1 MYRNEV
7 IMRKIIPFNDN
18 WTFTKDNI
26 NWEPVTL
33 PHTWN
38 AADGMDGKGEYHRG
52 QCCYMN
58 QLATP
63 RLRDGQRV
71 FLEILALAL
80 SGKIYVNDR
89 EAGSHEG
96 GYSSFVV
103 DITDFLHPCIDENG
117 LTMEASPN
125 TISIMADNA
134 NHSHIY
140 PQMAD
145 FTFYGGLYRGVN
157 LLILSGTH
165 FDVCFHGAP
174 GLAITPELL
183 DGSSIALNHAP
194 GSSCCSHS
202 SAQSADNDSSAQ
214 SADSDSSVKDMN
226 SYGDSP
232 DHSVSPSCCG
242 ASSRQAKAML
252 HLNSWVVN
260 ASPDFTVRYL
270 ITDADGRAVA
280 ETWRP
285 SESPKT
291 DILLSAPHL
300 WQGVEDPY
308 LYTCTA
314 SLVYRNET
322 VDEISSRFGI
332 RSFHVDPEKGF
343 FLNGRPMM
351 LRGVS
356 RHQDR
361 LYLGNALTRKEH
373 YEDAALIHEIGANT
387 VRLAHYQHSR
397 DFYDACDEY
406 GFIVWAEIPYISSQS
421 DDPAAHDN
429 CRLQMEDLIYQN
441 YNHPCICFWGISNE
455 ITIAGEKPGLVENH
469 KDLNALVKKLD
480 PSRLTTIAHVS
491 MLGLDSALHGITD
504 LESYNHYF
512 GWYGGT
518 YDNNEK
524 WLDHFH
530 QMHPE
535 ICLGLS
541 EYGAE
546 GIITYQ
552 PDTPRCRDYSEA
564 YQAEYHEHMAE
575 ILMER
580 TYLWS
585 THVWN
590 MFDFGCAARNEG
602 GTAGRNNKGLVTMD
616 RKIKKDAFYV
626 YKAYWSKEPFV
637 HLCGRRYACRTG
649 DRTTVKAYSNL
660 SQITLYVN
668 GQPFETKYGNKIFVF
683 ENVPL
688 CEGFTYLTAEAR
700 TAPACAD
707 AWLFLP
713 HASVTDT
720 MTLERVARK
729 PEIYTLPQEED
740 DGDGV
745 ANWFETVENTESNA
759 PMEYSDHHF
768 SVYDK
773 INTICADEDA
783 FRILAG
789 ALYSMTGMK
798 MKKSM
803 LAMMGEKT
811 LYELSDMLSGM
822 GGTDSGKKVPV
833 NAMQIINAQLNEIT
847 K

>member
-1 MYRNEV
+1 
-7 IMRKIIPFNDN
+7 MRKVIPFNDN
-18 WTFTKDNI
+18 WNFTKDNI

-38 AADGMDGKGEYHRG
+38 AVDGMDGKGEYHRG

-63 RLRDGQRV
+63 RLREGQRV
-71 FLEILALAL
+71 FLEVLALAL
-80 SGKIYVNDR
+80 GGKVFVNDK
-89 EAGSHEG
+89 EAGSHDG
-96 GYSSFVV
+96 GYSSFVI
-103 DITDFLHPCIDENG
+103 DITDFLHPCTDENG
-117 LTMEASPN
+117 LPMEPTPN
-125 TISIMADNA
+125 TITILADNGK
-134 NHSHIY
+134 HSHIY

-174 GLAITPELL
+174 GLAITPEL
-183 DGSSIALNHAP
+183 P
-194 GSSCCSHS
+194 GAESMAMKNSKINSHGKP
-202 SAQSADNDSSAQ
+202 AHNGVQ
-214 SADSDSSVKDMN
+214 
-226 SYGDSP
+226 
-232 DHSVSPSCCG
+232 PSCCHG
-242 ASSRQAKAML
+242 TAPAQTAIL
-252 HLNSWVVN
+252 HINSWVVN
-260 ASPDFTVRYL
+260 PSPDFTVRYL
-270 ITDADGRAVA
+270 ITDADGREVA
-280 ETWRP
+280 EAWRP
-285 SESPKT
+285 SEDPKA
-291 DILLSAPHL
+291 DILLSSPHL

-314 SLVYRNET
+314 SLIYRNET
-322 VDEISSRFGI
+322 VDDISSRFGI
-332 RSFHVDPEKGF
+332 RSFYVDPDQGF
-343 FLNGRPMM
+343 FLNGKPMM

-361 LYLGNALTRKEH
+361 LYMGNALTKKEH
-373 YEDAALIHEIGANT
+373 YEDAALIYEIGANT

-406 GFIVWAEIPYISSQS
+406 GFIVWAEIPYISCQS

-441 YNHPCICFWGISNE
+441 YNHPSICFWGISNE

-469 KDLNALVKKLD
+469 KDLNDLVKKLD

-491 MLGLDSALHGITD
+491 MLSMDSALHGITD
-504 LESYNHYF
+504 VESYNHYF
-512 GWYGGT
+512 GWYGGS
-518 YDNNEK
+518 YDKNEK

-530 QMHPE
+530 ETHPDL
-535 ICLGLS
+535 CLGLS

-552 PDTPRCRDYSEA
+552 PDDPKCRDYSEA
-564 YQAEYHEHMAE
+564 YQAEYHEHMAK

-580 TYLWS
+580 PYLWS

-616 RKIKKDAFYV
+616 RKIKKDAFYI
-626 YKAYWSKEPFV
+626 YKAYWSREPFV

-649 DRTTVKAYSNL
+649 EYTAIKAYSNL
-660 SQITLYVN
+660 SQVTLYVN
-668 GQPFETKYGNKIFVF
+668 GAPFQTKYGDKIFVF
-683 ENVPL
+683 EHVPL
-688 CEGFTYLTAEAR
+688 GEGFTYLTAEAGNS
-700 TAPACAD
+700 PALAD

-713 HASVTDT
+713 HTPVRDT
-720 MTLERVARK
+720 ITLEKVAKK
-729 PEIYTLPQEED
+729 PDIYTLPQEED

-745 ANWFETVENTESNA
+745 ANWFETVETVASDA
-759 PMEYSDHHF
+759 PMEYSEEHY
-768 SVYDK
+768 SVHDK
-773 INTICADEDA
+773 INVICANEEA

-789 ALYSMTGMK
+789 AMYSMTGMK
-798 MKKSM
+798 IKKSM
-803 LAMMGEKT
+803 LAMMGDKT
-811 LYELSDMLSGM
+811 LYELSGMM
-822 GGTDSGKKVPV
+822 GGMSGESDTENVDSGRKIPE
-833 NAMQIINAQLNEIT
+833 NAMQIINSELSKIR

>member
-1 MYRNEV
+1 
-7 IMRKIIPFNDN
+7 MRKVIPLNDN

-38 AADGMDGKGEYHRG
+38 AVDGMDGKGEYHRG
-52 QCCYMN
+52 ECCYLN

-63 RLRDGQRV
+63 QLQEGERV
-71 FLEILALAL
+71 CLEILALAL
-80 SGKIYVNDR
+80 CGRVYINDK

-103 DITDFLHPCIDENG
+103 DITDLLHPCKDENG
-117 LTMEASPN
+117 IPIEASPN
-125 TISIMADNA
+125 TIRIIADNA
-134 NHSHIY
+134 QHSHIY

-157 LLILSGTH
+157 LIFLSKTH
-165 FDVCFHGAP
+165 FDVSFHGAS
-174 GLAITPELL
+174 GLAITPEILGK
-183 DGSSIALNHAP
+183 DHLNPQDA
-194 GSSCCSHS
+194 S
-202 SAQSADNDSSAQ
+202 
-214 SADSDSSVKDMN
+214 
-226 SYGDSP
+226 
-232 DHSVSPSCCG
+232 DHSVYPSCCG
-242 ASSRQAKAML
+242 KGSIQPKAIL

-260 ASPDFTVRYL
+260 PSPDYTVRYL
-270 ITDADGRAVA
+270 ITDADGCQVA
-280 ETWRP
+280 ESWRP

-291 DILLSAPHL
+291 DILLSHPHL

-314 SLVYRNET
+314 TLVYRNES
-322 VDEISSRFGI
+322 VDEVSSRFGI

-343 FLNGRPMM
+343 FLNGKPMM

-361 LYLGNALTRKEH
+361 LYQGNALTRQQH

-387 VRLAHYQHSR
+387 VRLAHYQHSQ

-469 KDLNALVKKLD
+469 RDLNALVKKLD
-480 PSRLTTIAHVS
+480 PSRLTTIAHVT
-491 MLGLDSALHGITD
+491 MLSPDSALHGITD
-504 LESYNHYF
+504 VESYNHYF

-530 QMHPE
+530 ESHPE

-552 PDTPRCRDYSEA
+552 PEEPKCRDYSEA
-564 YQAEYHEHMAE
+564 YQAEYHEHMAK
-575 ILMER
+575 ILMNR
-580 TYLWS
+580 PYLWS
-585 THVWN
+585 TYVWN

-616 RKIKKDAFYV
+616 RKIKKEAFYL

-637 HLCGRRYACRTG
+637 YLCGRRYAQRAG
-649 DRTTVKAYSNL
+649 QSTTVKAYSNL
-660 SQITLYVN
+660 SQVTLYVN
-668 GQPFETKYGNKIFVF
+668 GQPFDTKYGNKIFFF

-688 CEGFTYLTAEAR
+688 CEGFTYLTAEAG
-700 TAPACAD
+700 TAPSCAD
-707 AWLFLP
+707 AWLFMP
-713 HASVTDT
+713 HTPVTDT
-720 MTLERVARK
+720 MTLEKVEKK
-729 PEIYTLPQEED
+729 PEIYTLPQEDE

-745 ANWFETVENTESNA
+745 ANWFETVETVASDA
-759 PMEYSDHHF
+759 PMEYSDKYF
-768 SVYDK
+768 SVHDK
-773 INTICADEDA
+773 ISTICANEEA
-783 FRILAG
+783 FRILGNAM
-789 ALYSMTGMK
+789 YSMTGMK

-803 LAMMGEKT
+803 IGMMGEKT
-811 LYELSDMLSGM
+811 LLELSGM
-822 GGTDSGKKVPV
+822 ITGMGDDSDKKVPE
-833 NAMQIINAQLNEIT
+833 NAMQIINSELNKIR

>member
-1 MYRNEV
+1 
-7 IMRKIIPFNDN
+7 MRKIIPFNDN
-18 WTFTKDNI
+18 WSFTKDNI

-38 AADGMDGKGEYHRG
+38 SIDGMDGKGEYHRG
-52 QCCYMN
+52 QCCYIN

-63 RLRDGQRV
+63 TLRKGERV

-80 SGKIYVNDR
+80 SGKVCVNDK

-96 GYSSFVV
+96 GYSSFVL
-103 DITDFLHPCIDENG
+103 DITDFLHSSVDEDG
-117 LTMEASPN
+117 FALEPSPN
-125 TISIMADNA
+125 TISIYADNA

-157 LLILSGTH
+157 LLILSETH
-165 FDVCFHGAP
+165 FDVCYHGAS
-174 GLAITPELL
+174 GLAITPEILT
-183 DGSSIALNHAP
+183 NHSTP
-194 GSSCCSHS
+194 
-202 SAQSADNDSSAQ
+202 
-214 SADSDSSVKDMN
+214 
-226 SYGDSP
+226 
-232 DHSVSPSCCG
+232 G
-242 ASSRQAKAML
+242 ASAKAML

-260 ASPDFTVRYL
+260 ASPDYTVRYL
-270 ITDADGRAVA
+270 ITDADGREVA

-285 SESPKT
+285 AESPKA
-291 DILLSAPHL
+291 DILLPSPHL

-314 SLVYRNET
+314 TLVYRNES
-322 VDEISSRFGI
+322 VDEVSSRFGI
-332 RSFHVDPEKGF
+332 RSFYVDPEKGF
-343 FLNGRPMM
+343 ILNGKPMM

-361 LYLGNALTRKEH
+361 LYLGNALTKKQH

-387 VRLAHYQHSR
+387 IRLAHYQHSKE
-397 DFYDACDEY
+397 FYDACDEY

-421 DDPAAHDN
+421 DDPAAHEN
-429 CRLQMEDLIYQN
+429 CRLQMKDLIYQN

-455 ITIAGEKPGLVENH
+455 ITIAGEKPGLTENH
-469 KDLNALVKKLD
+469 KDLNALVKELD

-491 MLGLDSALHGITD
+491 MLGPDSPLHGITD
-504 LESYNHYF
+504 VESYNHYF

-518 YDNNEK
+518 YENNEK

-530 QMHPE
+530 EIHPE

-552 PDTPRCRDYSEA
+552 PDTPKCRDYSEA
-564 YQAEYHEHMAE
+564 YQAEYHEHMAK

-580 TYLWS
+580 PYLWS
-585 THVWN
+585 TYVWN

-616 RKIKKDAFYV
+616 RKIKKEAFYV

-637 HLCGRRYACRTG
+637 HLCGRRYACRSG
-649 DRTTVKAYSNL
+649 ASTTVKVYSNL
-660 SQITLYVN
+660 SQVTLYVN
-668 GQPFETKYGNKIFVF
+668 GQIFDTKYGNKIFLF

-688 CEGFTYLTAEAR
+688 SDGFTYLTAEAG
-700 TAPACAD
+700 TSPVCSD

-720 MTLERVARK
+720 MTLEKVAHK
-729 PEIYTLPQEED
+729 PDIYTLPQEDD

-745 ANWFETVENTESNA
+745 ANWFETVDSA
-759 PMEYSDHHF
+759 ADHSPMEYSEHHF
-768 SVYDK
+768 SVHDK
-773 INTICADEDA
+773 ISAICGNEDA
-783 FRILAG
+783 FHILAG
-789 ALYSMTGMK
+789 AMYSMTGMK

-803 LAMMGEKT
+803 LAMMGDKT
-811 LYELSDMLSGM
+811 LFELSDMFKSM
-822 GGTDSGKKVPV
+822 GGTDSDKKVPE
-833 NAMQIINAQLNEIT
+833 NALQIINSELAKI
-847 K
+847 KK

>member
-1 MYRNEV
+1 MRRNEV
-7 IMRKIIPFNDN
+7 TMKKIIPFNDN
-18 WTFTKDNI
+18 WNFTKDNI

-38 AADGMDGKGEYHRG
+38 AVDGMDGKGEYYRG

-63 RLRDGQRV
+63 QLQDGERV
-71 FLEILALAL
+71 CLEILALSL
-80 SGKIYVNDR
+80 CGKVYVNDK

-103 DITDFLHPCIDENG
+103 DITDFLHPCTDEDG
-117 LTMEASPN
+117 LPREAPVN
-125 TISIMADNA
+125 TVTILADNSP
-134 NHSHIY
+134 HSNIY

-157 LLILSGTH
+157 ILILSKTH
-165 FDVCFHGAP
+165 FDVCFHGAQ
-174 GLAITPELL
+174 GLAVTPEIIDADSLTL
-183 DGSSIALNHAP
+183 CNP
-194 GSSCCSHS
+194 
-202 SAQSADNDSSAQ
+202 ADNTAGQ
-214 SADSDSSVKDMN
+214 ASDRSV
-226 SYGDSP
+226 Y
-232 DHSVSPSCCG
+232 PSCCG
-242 ASSRQAKAML
+242 TGNLSAQAIL
-252 HLNSWVVN
+252 HLNSWVTN
-260 ASPDFTVRYL
+260 ASPDYTVYYR
-270 ITDADGRAVA
+270 ITDGDGCLAA
-280 ETWRP
+280 EAWRP
-285 SESPKT
+285 SEAPKT
-291 DILLSAPHL
+291 DILLPRPHL

-314 SLVYRNET
+314 ALVYRNET
-322 VDEISSRFGI
+322 VDETSCRFGI
-332 RSFHVDPEKGF
+332 RSFYVDPEKGF
-343 FLNGRPMM
+343 FLNGKPMM

-361 LYLGNALTRKEH
+361 LYQGNALTRQQH

-421 DDPAAHDN
+421 DDPAAHEN

-469 KDLNALVKKLD
+469 RDLNALVKKLD

-491 MLGLDSALHGITD
+491 MLGPDSALHGITD
-504 LESYNHYF
+504 VESYNHYF
-512 GWYGGT
+512 GWYGGS
-518 YDNNEK
+518 YENNEK

-530 QMHPE
+530 ETHPE

-552 PDTPRCRDYSEA
+552 PDEPKCRDYSEA
-564 YQAEYHEHMAE
+564 YQAEYHEHMAK

-580 TYLWS
+580 PYLWS

-626 YKAYWSKEPFV
+626 YKAYWSREPFV
-637 HLCGRRYACRTG
+637 HLCGRRYAQRAG
-649 DRTTVKAYSNL
+649 ETTSVKAYSNL
-660 SQITLYVN
+660 SHVTLYVN
-668 GQPFETKYGNKIFVF
+668 GQPFETKYGSKIFVF
-683 ENVPL
+683 EHVPL
-688 CEGFTYLTAEAR
+688 SDGFTCLTAEAGS
-700 TAPACAD
+700 APASAD

-713 HASVTDT
+713 HSPVTDT
-720 MTLERVARK
+720 ITLERVEKK
-729 PEIYTLPQEED
+729 PEIYTLPQEEE

-745 ANWFETVENTESNA
+745 ANWFETVETVASDA
-759 PMEYSDHHF
+759 PMEYSDKYF

-773 INTICADEDA
+773 INTISTNEEA
-783 FRILAG
+783 FRILSNAM
-789 ALYSMTGMK
+789 YSMTGMK

-803 LAMMGEKT
+803 LAMLGEKT
-811 LYELSDMLSGM
+811 LFELSGMINGM
-822 GGTDSGKKVPV
+822 GGTDSGKKIPE
-833 NAMQIINAQLNEIT
+833 NAMQIINSELN
-847 K
+847 KVRK

>member
-1 MYRNEV
+1 
-7 IMRKIIPFNDN
+7 MRKIIPFNNN
-18 WTFTKDNI
+18 WNFTKDNI
-26 NWEPVTL
+26 NWESVTL

-38 AADGMDGKGEYHRG
+38 AVDGMDGKGEYYRG
-52 QCCYMN
+52 QCCYLN

-63 RLRDGQRV
+63 KLQDGQRV
-71 FLEILALAL
+71 CLEILALSL
-80 SGKIYVNDR
+80 SGKVFVNDKEVGR
-89 EAGSHEG
+89 HEG
-96 GYSSFVV
+96 GYSSFTV
-103 DITDFLHPCIDENG
+103 DITDFLHPCTDESG
-117 LTMEASPN
+117 LSVEAAPN
-125 TISIMADNA
+125 TVTILADNTP
-134 NHSHIY
+134 HSNIY

-157 LLILSGTH
+157 ILILSRTH
-165 FDVCFHGAP
+165 FEVGFHGAS
-174 GLAITPELL
+174 GLAITPEIIDAENLT
-183 DGSSIALNHAP
+183 SRS
-194 GSSCCSHS
+194 
-202 SAQSADNDSSAQ
+202 QTT
-214 SADSDSSVKDMN
+214 
-226 SYGDSP
+226 
-232 DHSVSPSCCG
+232 DHNVCPSCCFSG
-242 ASSRQAKAML
+242 SMSPKAMI
-252 HLNSWVVN
+252 HLNSWITEPT
-260 ASPDFTVRYL
+260 PDYTVYYR
-270 ITDADGRAVA
+270 ITDGDGCLVA
-280 ETWRP
+280 EAWRP
-285 SESPKT
+285 SEDPKA
-291 DILLSAPHL
+291 DILLSHPHL

-314 SLVYRNET
+314 ALVYRNET

-332 RSFHVDPEKGF
+332 RSFYVDPEKGF
-343 FLNGRPMM
+343 FLNGKPMM

-361 LYLGNALTRKEH
+361 LYLGNALTRQQH

-406 GFIVWAEIPYISSQS
+406 GFIVWAEIPYISCQS
-421 DDPAAHDN
+421 DDPAAHEN

-441 YNHPCICFWGISNE
+441 YNHPSICFWGISNE

-469 KDLNALVKKLD
+469 KDLNALVKKID
-480 PSRLTTIAHVS
+480 PSRLTTVAHVT
-491 MLGLDSALHGITD
+491 MLSPDSELHGITD
-504 LESYNHYF
+504 VESYNHYF

-530 QMHPE
+530 SIHPE

-552 PDTPRCRDYSEA
+552 PDEPKCRDYSEA
-564 YQAEYHEHMAE
+564 YQAEYHEHMVK

-580 TYLWS
+580 PYLWS

-616 RKIKKDAFYV
+616 RKIRKEAFYV
-626 YKAYWSKEPFV
+626 YKAYWSREPFV
-637 HLCGRRYACRTG
+637 HLCGRRYAKRTG
-649 DRTTVKAYSNL
+649 DTTTVKVYSNL
-660 SQITLYVN
+660 SHVTLYVN
-668 GQPFETKYGNKIFVF
+668 GEAFATKYCDKIFVF
-683 ENVPL
+683 ENVPMSD
-688 CEGFTYLTAEAR
+688 GFTYLTAEAGS
-700 TAPACAD
+700 APACAD

-713 HASVTDT
+713 HSPVTDT
-720 MTLERVARK
+720 ITLEKVEKK

-745 ANWFETVENTESNA
+745 ANWFETVETVASDA
-759 PMEYSDHHF
+759 PMEYSDKHF

-773 INTICADEDA
+773 INTISANEEA
-783 FRILAG
+783 FRILSNAM
-789 ALYSMTGMK
+789 YSMTGMR

-811 LYELSDMLSGM
+811 FFDLSGMLSGM
-822 GGTDSGKKVPV
+822 TGSDSAQKIPE
-833 NAMQIINAQLNEIT
+833 NALQIINSELS
-847 K
+847 KVKK

>member
-1 MYRNEV
+1 
-7 IMRKIIPFNDN
+7 MRKIIPFNNN
-18 WTFTKDNI
+18 WNFTKDNI
-26 NWEPVTL
+26 NWESVTL

-38 AADGMDGKGEYHRG
+38 AVDGMDGKGEYYRG
-52 QCCYMN
+52 QCCYLN

-63 RLRDGQRV
+63 KLQDGQRV
-71 FLEILALAL
+71 CLEILALSL
-80 SGKIYVNDR
+80 SGKVFVNDKEVGR
-89 EAGSHEG
+89 HEG
-96 GYSSFVV
+96 GYSSFTV
-103 DITDFLHPCIDENG
+103 DITDFLHPCTDESG
-117 LTMEASPN
+117 LSVEAAPN
-125 TISIMADNA
+125 TVTILADNTP
-134 NHSHIY
+134 HSNIY

-157 LLILSGTH
+157 ILILSRTH
-165 FDVCFHGAP
+165 FEVGFHGAS
-174 GLAITPELL
+174 GLAITPEIIDAENLT
-183 DGSSIALNHAP
+183 SRS
-194 GSSCCSHS
+194 
-202 SAQSADNDSSAQ
+202 QTT
-214 SADSDSSVKDMN
+214 
-226 SYGDSP
+226 
-232 DHSVSPSCCG
+232 DHNVCPSCCFSG
-242 ASSRQAKAML
+242 SMSPKAMI
-252 HLNSWVVN
+252 HLNSWITEPT
-260 ASPDFTVRYL
+260 PDYTVYYR
-270 ITDADGRAVA
+270 ITDGDGCLVA
-280 ETWRP
+280 EAWRP
-285 SESPKT
+285 SEDPKA
-291 DILLSAPHL
+291 DILLSHPHL

-314 SLVYRNET
+314 ALVYRNET

-332 RSFHVDPEKGF
+332 RSFYVDPEKGF
-343 FLNGRPMM
+343 FLNGKPMM

-361 LYLGNALTRKEH
+361 LYLGNALTRQQH

-406 GFIVWAEIPYISSQS
+406 GFIVWAEIPYISCQS
-421 DDPAAHDN
+421 DDPAAHEN

-441 YNHPCICFWGISNE
+441 YNHPSICFWGISNE

-469 KDLNALVKKLD
+469 KDLNALVKKID
-480 PSRLTTIAHVS
+480 PSRLTTVAHVT
-491 MLGLDSALHGITD
+491 MLSPDSELHGITD
-504 LESYNHYF
+504 VESYNHYF

-530 QMHPE
+530 SIHPE

-552 PDTPRCRDYSEA
+552 PDEPKCRDYSEA
-564 YQAEYHEHMAE
+564 YQAEYHEHMAK

-580 TYLWS
+580 PYLWS

-616 RKIKKDAFYV
+616 RKIRKEAFYV
-626 YKAYWSKEPFV
+626 YKAYWSREPFV
-637 HLCGRRYACRTG
+637 HLCGRRYAKRTG
-649 DRTTVKAYSNL
+649 DTTTVKVYSNL
-660 SQITLYVN
+660 SHVTLYVN
-668 GQPFETKYGNKIFVF
+668 GEAFATKYCDKIFVF
-683 ENVPL
+683 ENVPMSD
-688 CEGFTYLTAEAR
+688 GFTYLTAEAGS
-700 TAPACAD
+700 APACAD

-713 HASVTDT
+713 HSPVTDT
-720 MTLERVARK
+720 ITLEKVEKK

-745 ANWFETVENTESNA
+745 ANWFETVETVASDA
-759 PMEYSDHHF
+759 PMEYSDKHF

-773 INTICADEDA
+773 INTISANEEA
-783 FRILAG
+783 FRILSNAM
-789 ALYSMTGMK
+789 YSMTGMR

-811 LYELSDMLSGM
+811 FFDLSGMLSGM
-822 GGTDSGKKVPV
+822 AGSDSAQKIPE
-833 NAMQIINAQLNEIT
+833 NALQIINSELS
-847 K
+847 KVKK